1 MTVVE
6 IDRKL
11 QEIQQEIKNLAMAG
25 QLENLNVEV
34 LDMWETLG
42 DIEALMREWEV
53 DSKGLQRRLINEQMM
68 EDDQ

>member
-25 QLENLNVEV
+25 KLENLSEV

-42 DIEALMREWEV
+42 DIDTLMRAWEV
-53 DSKGLQRRLINEQMM
+53 DSKSLQRRLIREEMR
-68 EDDQ
+68 DDV

>member
-1 MTVVE
+1 MTVVD

-25 QLENLNVEV
+25 KLENLSEV

-42 DIEALMREWEV
+42 DIDTLMRAWEV
-53 DSKGLQRRLINEQMM
+53 DSKNLQRRLINEQMM

>member
-25 QLENLNVEV
+25 QLENLSEV

-42 DIEALMREWEV
+42 DIEALMRAWEV

>member
-6 IDRKL
+6 IDKKL

-25 QLENLNVEV
+25 QLENLSEV

-42 DIEALMREWEV
+42 DIEALMRAWEV
-53 DSKGLQRRLINEQMM
+53 DSKGLQRRLIYEEMS
-68 EDDQ
+68 EDV

>member
-25 QLENLNVEV
+25 KLENLSEV

-42 DIEALMREWEV
+42 DIDTLMRAWEV
-53 DSKGLQRRLINEQMM
+53 DSKNLQRRLINERMM

>member
-6 IDRKL
+6 IDQKL

-25 QLENLNVEV
+25 QLENLSEV

-42 DIEALMREWEV
+42 DIEALMRAWEV
-53 DSKGLQRRLINEQMM
+53 DSKGLQRRLIYEEMS
-68 EDDQ
+68 EDV

>member
-6 IDRKL
+6 IDKKL

-25 QLENLNVEV
+25 RLENLSEV

-42 DIEALMREWEV
+42 DIEALMRAWEV
-53 DSKGLQRRLINEQMM
+53 DSKGLQRRLIYEEMR
-68 EDDQ
+68 EDV